1 MTANTIR
8 FILVGVVIAIGAN
21 VLLSI
26 RDSKMMNQLEQR
38 NNQICQIDPSYC
50 AN

>member
-8 FILVGVVIAIGAN
+8 LILVGMVIMIGAN

-38 NNQICQIDPSYC
+38 NQQICQIDPTLC
-50 AN
+50 Q